1 MVKENG
7 RVRQILCPVFFS
19 FQTMSGGIILHVA
32 NHLLCDFPLVINS
45 SNEKYAFLGQYFSE
59 TKPT

>member
-7 RVRQILCPVFFS
+7 RERQILCPVFFQ
-19 FQTMSGGIILHVA
+19 FQTIIVGIILHA
-32 NHLLCDFPLVINS
+32 GNHLLCDFPLLINS
-45 SNEKYAFLGQYFSE
+45 SNEKYASLGQYFSE